1 MGLCI
6 SKHSGSSYSYSD
18 RDHWEVPVN
27 PSNVRAVSSHQTASA
42 SDRASDK
49 VDERPATFSH
59 FQLARCGEDYTLSM
73 VSLAAYQAKR
83 RHRGNLI
90 KDRSQS
96 ALPWVQVYHS
106 ETGLNYSF
114 QIDRTTTVKVAGF
127 NYNVPNDGKTRHL
140 YSAGTSQ
147 VNMPVIAD
155 NMSACIAVACAAENV
170 DAGTGERRPGAKVR
184 VFHLIPFR
192 HEDLMPK
199 QVLASVRDYLRD
211 IKEQGLTMRAALHGG
226 NREGDFSVSTAEAL
240 KSLFADEGIPL
251 EFDETCANRTSETL
265 LGAVILN
272 DNSTQFIKHLV
283 AL

>member
-1 MGLCI
+1 
-6 SKHSGSSYSYSD
+6 
-18 RDHWEVPVN
+18 
-27 PSNVRAVSSHQTASA
+27 
-42 SDRASDK
+42 
-49 VDERPATFSH
+49 
-59 FQLARCGEDYTLSM
+59 M
-73 VSLAAYQAKR
+73 VSLAAYQAER

-106 ETGLNYSF
+106 ETGLDYSF

-147 VNMPVIAD
+147 VNMPVITD

-184 VFHLIPFR
+184 VFHLFPFR
-192 HEDLMPK
+192 RENLMPK
-199 QVLASVRDYLRD
+199 QVLASVRDYLQD

-272 DNSTQFIKHLV
+272 DNSTRFIKHLV

>member
-18 RDHWEVPVN
+18 SDRWEVPVN
-27 PSNVRAVSSHQTASA
+27 PSNARSASSHQTASA
-42 SDRASDK
+42 SYRASDEE
-49 VDERPATFSH
+49 DERPATFSH
-59 FQLARCGEDYTLSM
+59 FQLARCGGDYTLSM
-73 VSLAAYQAKR
+73 VSLAAYQAER

-96 ALPWVQVYHS
+96 ILPWVQVYHS
-106 ETGLNYSF
+106 ETGLDYSF

-127 NYNVPNDGKTRHL
+127 NCNVPNDGGTRHL

-170 DAGTGERRPGAKVR
+170 DAGTGGRRPGAKVR
-184 VFHLIPFR
+184 VFHLLPFR
-192 HEDLMPK
+192 REDLMPE

-211 IKEQGLTMRAALHGG
+211 IKEQGLTMRVALHGG

-240 KSLFADEGIPL
+240 KSLFADEGIPI

>member
-18 RDHWEVPVN
+18 SDRWEVPVN
-27 PSNVRAVSSHQTASA
+27 PSNARSASSHQTASA
-42 SDRASDK
+42 SYRASDEE
-49 VDERPATFSH
+49 DERPATFSH
-59 FQLARCGEDYTLSM
+59 FQLARCGGDYTLSM
-73 VSLAAYQAKR
+73 VSLAAYQAER

-96 ALPWVQVYHS
+96 ILPWVQVYHS
-106 ETGLNYSF
+106 ETGLDYSF

-127 NYNVPNDGKTRHL
+127 NCNVPNDGGTRHL

-184 VFHLIPFR
+184 VFHLLPFR
-192 HEDLMPK
+192 REDLMPE

-211 IKEQGLTMRAALHGG
+211 IKEQGLTMRVALHGG

-240 KSLFADEGIPL
+240 KSLFADEGIPI